1 MIAVPIVA
9 NYGPINFLSR
19 AILKIECQ
27 IKSNRVKFLNKKAN
41 ILIRWD
47 FYWWKCLPPLL
58 PSPGSD
64 HIFLVGL
71 RGATFYKAD

>member
-1 MIAVPIVA
+1 MERLDMIAVPIVA

-19 AILKIECQ
+19 AILKTECQ

-47 FYWWKCLPPLL
+47 FIGGSVYLL
-58 PSPGSD
+58 CCRLLDQITSSWLD
-64 HIFLVGL
+64 
-71 RGATFYKAD
+71 